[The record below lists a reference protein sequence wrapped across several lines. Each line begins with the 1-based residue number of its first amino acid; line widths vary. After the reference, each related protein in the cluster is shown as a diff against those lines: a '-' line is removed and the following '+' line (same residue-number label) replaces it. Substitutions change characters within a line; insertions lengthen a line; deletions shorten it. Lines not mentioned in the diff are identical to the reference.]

1 MMTLVSTNLGT
12 MDAPP
17 AVRATRPG
25 WRDPR
30 LWIGVALVVASV
42 LVGARLVG
50 SAQETTEVW
59 AARSDLA
66 VGQPVTTD
74 DLVRTRVH
82 LAEEIRDGYLAA
94 DEEPP
99 EDGRLTRPVGA
110 GELVPAGAFEEA
122 TAGLIEVPVQ
132 LTAELVPDGLAV
144 GQLVDVWVDTGSEGA
159 AASGPVLDDV
169 VVLAVPQ
176 VDDGFGGGGRR
187 QVLLGVDPSA
197 GSGIGSVLAAV
208 RDDRVALVRRG

>member
-1 MMTLVSTNLGT
+1 MMTLVSMNLGT

-50 SAQETTEVW
+50 NAQQTTEVW

-66 VGQPVTTD
+66 AGQPVTLD

-82 LAEEIRDGYLAA
+82 LDEEVRDVYLPA

-99 EDGRLTRPVGA
+99 EDGRLTRAVAA
-110 GELVPAGAFEEA
+110 GELLPVGAFEE
-122 TAGLIEVPVQ
+122 TSAGLIEVPVQ
-132 LTAELVPDGLAV
+132 LATELVPDGLAV
-144 GQLVDVWVDTGSEGA
+144 GQLVDVWVDTGSESGA
-159 AASGPVLDDV
+159 ASEPVLDDV

-176 VDDGFGGGGRR
+176 GDEGFGGGGRR
-187 QVLLGVDPSA
+187 QVLLGVDPDA
-197 GSGIGSVLAAV
+197 GSGIGSVLAAL
-208 RDDRVALVRRG
+208 RDDRVALVRQG

>member
-1 MMTLVSTNLGT
+1 MMTLVSMNLGT

-42 LVGARLVG
+42 LIGARLVG
-50 SAQETTEVW
+50 SAQQTTEVW
-59 AARSDLA
+59 AARADLA
-66 VGQPVTTD
+66 AGQPVTAD

-82 LAEEIRDGYLAA
+82 LDAEVRDAYLPA

-99 EDGRLTRPVGA
+99 EESRLTRAVGE
-110 GELVPAGAFEEA
+110 GELVPVAAFTEA
-122 TAGLIEVPVQ
+122 TEGLIEVPVQ
-132 LTAELVPDGLAV
+132 LTAELVPDGLAP
-144 GQLVDVWVDTGSEGA
+144 GELVDVWVDTGPEGGP
-159 AASGPVLDDV
+159 ASAPVLDDV
-169 VVLAVPQ
+169 VVLAVPK
-176 VDDGFGGGGRR
+176 VEDGFGGGARR

-208 RDDRVALVRRG
+208 RDDRVALVRQG